1 MVLRMRCEVF
11 ELNKVRF
18 INQLGSI
25 PLVGYCLRKFARLY
39 REGSVVSIKS
49 GHLAGYKWK
58 RSHRYPS
65 SYWLGSYE
73 FPVQKCLVRELK
85 HGEVFFDI
93 GANAGFFS
101 LLASKQVGEKG
112 HVFTFEPLAENIETV
127 RAQVELNRISNC
139 TVVEAAISDSVGE
152 VRLWEGPNTSTAHI
166 GTRGYE
172 QRVVKSVK
180 SITLDEFVRT
190 TRLPNFIK
198 MDIEGAEIQALQGSD
213 ALLSGPNP
221 PRFLIELHGE
231 MAWRQVREILEQAG
245 YSFYTLEREEVLSD
259 YIPLHVLAFPG
270 NYVK

>member
-1 MVLRMRCEVF
+1 MRKWLQKFNFTDKATLFYLLR
-11 ELNKVRF
+11 
-18 INQLGSI
+18 QI
-25 PLVGYCLRKFARLY
+25 PVVGYCLRRFARLY
-39 REGSVVSIKS
+39 QEGSVVIIKS
-49 GHLAGYKWK
+49 GYLAGYKWK

-73 FPVQKCLVRELK
+73 LPIQKCLVRELK
-85 HGEVFFDI
+85 PGEIFFDI

-112 HVFTFEPLAENIETV
+112 YVFAFEPLAENIEAIK
-127 RAQVELNRISNC
+127 AQLAMNHVLNC
-139 TVVEAAISDSVGE
+139 TVVEAAVSDSVGE
-152 VRLWEGPNTSTAHI
+152 VRLWEGPDTSTAHI
-166 GTRGYE
+166 VNQGYE
-172 QRVVKSVK
+172 QKVVKSVK

-190 TRLPNFIK
+190 TRPPNFIK
-198 MDIEGAEIQALQGSD
+198 MDIEGAEIRALRGTD

-245 YSFYTLEREEVLSD
+245 YSFYILEHEGVSSD
-259 YIPLHVLAFPG
+259 RIPFHVLAFPG